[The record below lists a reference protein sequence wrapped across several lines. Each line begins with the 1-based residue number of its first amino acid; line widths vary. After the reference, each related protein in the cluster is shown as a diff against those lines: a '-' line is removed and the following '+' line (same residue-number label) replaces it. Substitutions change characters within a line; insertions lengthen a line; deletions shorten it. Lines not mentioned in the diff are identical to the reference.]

1 MSEPEPDNT
10 RGELKVSMTL
20 FAMEYGDSLE
30 DPGYLVRF
38 STEDKSSTARLGG
51 LLFSMPEGAAR
62 HLMNNV
68 WWVGEEAME
77 QLVQSIP
84 ALGIQIQ
91 QLANGE
97 QTLQ

>member
-1 MSEPEPDNT
+1 
-10 RGELKVSMTL
+10 MTL
-20 FAMEYGDSLE
+20 FAAEYGDSLE

-38 STEDKSSTARLGG
+38 HTEDKSSTARLGG

-68 WWVGEEAME
+68 WWVGEAAME
-77 QLVQSIP
+77 QLVRSIP
-84 ALGIQIQ
+84 ALGTQIQ

-97 QTLQ
+97 QTLH